1 MKTRENH
8 PTMSFVVTAL
18 NEAAN
23 IRATVDQILETTRK
37 WGAPFEILLI
47 NDGSTD
53 DTGPIMEELAAQNK
67 NIKVFHNEHNLGL
80 GGAYKRGAAAAQGTY
95 IMLVPG
101 DNAWPSESLD
111 QIIAAVG
118 QADIVIPY
126 QVNSQAR
133 PLMRR
138 VGSWGF
144 TVCINTLFKLPIKY
158 YNGLVVHRTEL
169 LREISIN
176 TNGFA
181 YQAEAL
187 LKLLKRGH
195 SYVEVGTMVTER
207 QGGRSKALRPKNLL
221 SVLQTICYLYQEIGR
236 NS

>member
-1 MKTRENH
+1 MQTLANN

-18 NEAAN
+18 NEETN
-23 IRATVDQILETTRK
+23 IQSTVNEILKTAQK
-37 WGAPFEILLI
+37 WGVPFEILLI

-53 DTGPIMEELAAQNK
+53 NTGPIMEELAAQNR
-67 NIKVFHNEHNLGL
+67 NLRVLHNERNLGL
-80 GGAYKRGAAAAQGTY
+80 GGAYKRGAAAAHGAY
-95 IMLVPG
+95 VMLVPG
-101 DNAWPSESLD
+101 DNTWPSESLD

-126 QVNSQAR
+126 QVNSHAR

-144 TVCINTLFKLPIKY
+144 TVCINTLFKLHIRY
-158 YNGLVVHRTEL
+158 YNGLVVHRTEF
-169 LREISIN
+169 LRKISIN

-195 SYVEVGTMVTER
+195 SYVEVGTIVTER
-207 QGGRSKALRPKNLL
+207 QGGRSRALQPKNLL
-221 SVLQTICYLYQEIGR
+221 SVLQTIYYLHHEIGR
-236 NS
+236 SS

>member
-1 MKTRENH
+1 MKIFKNN

-23 IRATVDQILETTRK
+23 IQATVDQILKTTQK

-53 DTGPIMEELAAQNK
+53 DTGPIMERLATQNK
-67 NIKVFHNEHNLGL
+67 NIRVFHNQPNRGL
-80 GGAYKRGAAAAQGTY
+80 GGAYKRGAAAAHGTY
-95 IMLVPG
+95 VMLVPG
-101 DNAWPSESLD
+101 DNTWPSESLD

-138 VGSWGF
+138 VGSCAF
-144 TVCINTLFKLPIKY
+144 TACINTLFKLRIRY
-158 YNGLVVHRTEL
+158 YNGLVVHRTEI

-176 TNGFA
+176 TDGFA

-187 LKLLKRGH
+187 IKLLKRGH
-195 SYVEVGTMVTER
+195 SYVEVGTIVTER
-207 QGGRSKALRPKNLL
+207 QGGQSRALLPKNLL
-221 SVLQTICYLYQEIGR
+221 SVLQTIYYLYREIGR
-236 NS
+236 SS